1 MKDTTRLERLM
12 DGEDPKTVLE
22 AEWDAD
28 DHMAASGMLRMA
40 FDKMAGLIDMFS
52 LNDAI
57 KDKVKKLKKEFKKF
71 RSKFRPILH
80 GEEVVDSLEVEGKK
94 RFNVKYNVG
103 KAKYLLSYHD
113 GKQKH
118 KDGSDFFDVMIY
130 QNKKEFE
137 KAQQEL
143 LRKGYIA
150 EATTGDISYSRW
162 IEELVDEAKIG
173 EGALYVL
180 NVEYQ
185 ANGTYD
191 VTYLIGDEQD
201 NATTMKGLNRG
212 KMEKL
217 VADIMKNVI

>member
-1 MKDTTRLERLM
+1 MKDTTRLERVM
-12 DGEDPKTVLE
+12 EGEDPKTVLE
-22 AEWDAD
+22 AEWDSD
-28 DHMAASGMLRMA
+28 DHRAASGMLRMA

-80 GEEVVDSLEVEGKK
+80 G
-94 RFNVKYNVG
+94 
-103 KAKYLLSYHD
+103 
-113 GKQKH
+113 
-118 KDGSDFFDVMIY
+118 
-130 QNKKEFE
+130 
-137 KAQQEL
+137 
-143 LRKGYIA
+143 
-150 EATTGDISYSRW
+150 
-162 IEELVDEAKIG
+162 EELVDEAKIG